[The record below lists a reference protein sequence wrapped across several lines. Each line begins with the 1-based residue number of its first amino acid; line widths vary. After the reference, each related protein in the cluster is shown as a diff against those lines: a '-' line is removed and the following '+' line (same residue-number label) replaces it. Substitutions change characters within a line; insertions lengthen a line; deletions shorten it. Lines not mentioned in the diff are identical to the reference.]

1 MTNRIS
7 THVLDTSTGRPA
19 AGIPVSLQVLG
30 EMDWREL
37 GAGTTDSDGRVS
49 DLGPDTLA
57 AGDYRLEFSTGA
69 HFAAAGTP
77 SFFPSVTVEFRIAEE
92 GHYHVPL
99 LISPFA
105 YSTYRGS

>member
-1 MTNRIS
+1 MTSRIT

-37 GAGTTDSDGRVS
+37 ASGTTDRDGRIS
-49 DLGPDTLA
+49 DLGPEDLT
-57 AGDYRLEFSTGA
+57 AGQYRLEFGTEA

-77 SFFPSVTVEFRIAEE
+77 SFFPSVTVAFRIAEG

>member
-1 MTNRIS
+1 MTSRIT

-37 GAGTTDSDGRVS
+37 AAGATDGDGRIS
-49 DLGPDTLA
+49 DLGPETLA
-57 AGDYRLEFSTGA
+57 AGNYRLEFSTEA
-69 HFAAAGTP
+69 HFAAADTP
-77 SFFPSVTVEFRIAEE
+77 SFFPSVTVAFRIAAE